1 MTIARF
7 LTYITY
13 STDRPADVGSA
24 RWNGMI
30 RWAKKRG
37 YIS

>member
-1 MTIARF
+1 MNMTRF

-13 STDRPADVGSA
+13 STVCPSDINPVRWSA
-24 RWNGMI
+24 MI
-30 RWAKKRG
+30 TWAKKRG